1 VGYLFSRSV
10 LVGLGY
16 LILVEL
22 ALSGLVSGLAQL
34 SIWRI
39 AGSIYVDLLGEHGSD
54 IPDELLTVAP
64 GVGGGLAKL
73 AVVLVLGTF
82 VLTWALRR
90 RDAL

>member
-1 VGYLFSRSV
+1 V

-39 AGSIYVDLLGEHGSD
+39 AGSIYVGLVDTSGVDVGAVLGA
-54 IPDELLTVAP
+54 VAP
-64 GVGGGLAKL
+64 GVGGGLGKL
-73 AVVLVLGTF
+73 SAALVLGTA
-82 VLTWALRR
+82 VLTWALRK